1 MGESRC
7 FGTLGSDGDCLPRSA
22 QQVGTSRWGFATGAV
37 LGGALFFSTSAGTS
51 RASCQSLGILWRS
64 CAQAA
69 GGRDDVV
76 TFVVDVC
83 LGDPQVA
90 EGGGVDAPR
99 MPRTFGWSVSLSAG
113 RVGLGRRWQCQAVI
127 VAVCGWR
134 LRITCRGYGVPRAL
148 RGFDHDVGAQVVF
161 TRTTI
166 SIMLA

>member
-7 FGTLGSDGDCLPRSA
+7 LGTLGSDGDCLPRSA

-99 MPRTFGWSVSLSAG
+99 TFGRSLSLSAG
-113 RVGLGRRWQCQAVI
+113 RVGLGWRWLRWQCQAVI
-127 VAVCGWR
+127 VAVCGGR
-134 LRITCRGYGVPRAL
+134 LCITCRGCRVPRVL
-148 RGFDHDVGAQVVF
+148 RGFDHDVGARVFF